1 MTLTHTPF
9 CTKYSAERLGGT
21 PTHLA
26 LAWCAVNP
34 NVSNVIL
41 GATKVEQLEDNLKAL
56 DMIPK
61 LTTEVMEEIESVLQ
75 TKPEG
80 GKTLFV

>member
-1 MTLTHTPF
+1 M
-9 CTKYSAERLGGT
+9 
-21 PTHLA
+21 THLA

-34 NVSNVIL
+34 GVSNVIL

-56 DMIPK
+56 DLLPK
-61 LTTEVMEEIESVLQ
+61 LTPEVLGEIEEVLQ

-80 GKTLFV
+80 AKTLHA

>member
-1 MTLTHTPF
+1 M
-9 CTKYSAERLGGT
+9 
-21 PTHLA
+21 THLA

-34 NVSNVIL
+34 GVSNVIL

-56 DMIPK
+56 DLIPK
-61 LTTEVMEEIESVLQ
+61 LTPEVLGEIEEVLQ

-80 GKTLFV
+80 AKTLHA